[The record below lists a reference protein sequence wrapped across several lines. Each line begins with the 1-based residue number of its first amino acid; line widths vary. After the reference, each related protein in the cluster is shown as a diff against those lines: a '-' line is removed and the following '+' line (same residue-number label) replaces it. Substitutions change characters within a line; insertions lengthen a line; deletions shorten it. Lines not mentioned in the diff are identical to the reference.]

1 MDNRALTPIFRY
13 ALVASIAL
21 HGVALFGISSM
32 KQSADKRA
40 AAPAPIEARL
50 AEPEPVVVSAARK
63 TDSKKSISKKSVS
76 TPAAL
81 PGPAPVEEAVT
92 ELKPA
97 PAPASAAAASPPVN
111 ATTVG
116 QYRAQLIDAA
126 KRHKRYPD
134 AARENNWTGNVLVG
148 VAVGADG
155 LPQASV
161 RKSSGR
167 PVLDAQALE
176 MFQQAAK
183 AVPVPPA
190 LRGREFSLEVRA
202 IYGLED

>member
-1 MDNRALTPIFRY
+1 VENRALTPIFRY
-13 ALVASIAL
+13 AVLASIAL

-32 KQSADKRA
+32 KESANSRA
-40 AAPAPIEARL
+40 AAPVPIEARL
-50 AEPEPVVVSAARK
+50 AEPEPVAPVVKSVARRAL
-63 TDSKKSISKKSVS
+63 TSKSVS
-76 TPAAL
+76 KPVPAQ
-81 PGPAPVEEAVT
+81 EAVANS
-92 ELKPA
+92 KPA
-97 PAPASAAAASPPVN
+97 PAPAPAPVATPVAAAPIAD

-116 QYRAQLIDAA
+116 QYRMQLIDAA
-126 KRHKRYPD
+126 KRYKRYPEV
-134 AARENNWTGNVLVG
+134 ARENNWAGNVVVG

-155 LPQASV
+155 RAQASV

-167 PVLDAQALE
+167 PVLDEQALE